1 MEREYKRKT
10 LERMLKK
17 CPDCLR
23 PTEIPMWFPLG
34 RNLVYHLINNGEL
47 RSYRMTYG
55 NIIRKEDLIEYLLD
69 HCDDSR
75 KNITVKRV
83 WVTDP

>member
-1 MEREYKRKT
+1 MEREYNRKT

-23 PTEIPMWFPLG
+23 PTEIHQWFPLG
-34 RNLVYHLINNGEL
+34 RNHVYHLINTGEL
-47 RSYRMTYG
+47 RTYRMTYG

-69 HCDDSR
+69 HCNDTR
-75 KNITVKRV
+75 KNITMNLV
-83 WVTDP
+83 WVANS